1 MLRDAAVG
9 RLDVRMEGAG
19 SIAEVVVKGMTDQHL
34 LTSAIIVQHLI
45 LYLFLT
51 TNKG

>member
-1 MLRDAAVG
+1 MLLQQMLRDAAVG

-34 LTSAIIVQHLI
+34 VTSANIIQQLI
-45 LYLFLT
+45 LSPF
-51 TNKG
+51 